1 MPTLQKSEKTIL
13 IGTRSGCAMSSV
25 EQRQCQA
32 TIQRL
37 KKRVDRLSER
47 QTAAERRAALEGM
60 TIDDSKCYKERHSRI
75 KKLVKEIAAL
85 DDPGGRS

>member
-1 MPTLQKSEKTIL
+1 
-13 IGTRSGCAMSSV
+13 MSSV

-60 TIDDSKCYKERHSRI
+60 TIDDSKRYNERHSRI